1 MLQGEIQMGEVSA
14 GQHWQEHVH
23 LCSEMESNVL
33 RERTLAH
40 FSASSLLLESLPLSW
55 PPKAVT
61 TN

>member
-1 MLQGEIQMGEVSA
+1 MGEVNA

-23 LCSEMESNVL
+23 LCSEMESDVL